1 MDDILKQIE
10 LFEHKYIF
18 RGVPNKKYKM
28 LPSLLRNDALNDYGN
43 YYKEFLNNAVI
54 KLSKVVKVDY
64 LTSIEYLQHFD
75 CKTNLLDFSN
85 SFLVALYFACS
96 DCFDED
102 GKVYVLDIT
111 KYNEYL
117 KEINDPTCKFD
128 VTSTN
133 VMNYL
138 IEYNNNGTISIDG
151 IGIHNPIIVQ
161 PTLLFD
167 RIRSQNGLFMLWGS
181 NIDDLDTILKD
192 VNDEKKIYQE
202 IIIKKE
208 LKKDIL
214 NLLEKKYFI
223 TETSLMVNT
232 EDINNKISELYSMDD
247 YNKYKKRKENIY
259 EEIIK

>member
-1 MDDILKQIE
+1 MEQILKQIE

-18 RGVPNKKYKM
+18 RGVSNKNFKM
-28 LPSLLRNDALNDYGN
+28 IPSLLRVDAVDDYGN
-43 YYKEFLNNAVI
+43 YYEEFLNNAVI

-85 SFLVALYFACS
+85 SFLVALFFACFE
-96 DCFDED
+96 CFDED
-102 GKVYVLDIT
+102 GKVYVLDVT

-247 YNKYKKRKENIY
+247 YNKYKKNK
-259 EEIIK
+259 

>member
-1 MDDILKQIE
+1 MEQILKQIE

-18 RGVPNKKYKM
+18 RGVSNKNFKM

-247 YNKYKKRKENIY
+247 YNKYKKNK
-259 EEIIK
+259 

>member
-1 MDDILKQIE
+1 MEQILKQIE

-18 RGVPNKKYKM
+18 RGVSNKNFKM
-28 LPSLLRNDALNDYGN
+28 IPSLLRVDAVDDYGN
-43 YYKEFLNNAVI
+43 YYEEFLNNAVI

-85 SFLVALYFACS
+85 SFLVALFFACFE
-96 DCFDED
+96 CFDED
-102 GKVYVLDIT
+102 GKVYVLDVT

-151 IGIHNPIIVQ
+151 IGIHNPLIVQ

-167 RIRSQNGLFMLWGS
+167 RIRSLNGLFMLWGS
-181 NIDDLDTILKD
+181 NTDDLDTILKD

-214 NLLEKKYFI
+214 NLLNTNHLEDCKHLNPTGENCDILFKNAIQFAYNQKEKGEK
-223 TETSLMVNT
+223 
-232 EDINNKISELYSMDD
+232 
-247 YNKYKKRKENIY
+247 
-259 EEIIK
+259 

>member
-247 YNKYKKRKENIY
+247 YNKYKKINKRK
-259 EEIIK
+259 KL

>member
-133 VMNYL
+133 VINYL

-247 YNKYKKRKENIY
+247 YNKYKKNK
-259 EEIIK
+259 

>member
-1 MDDILKQIE
+1 MDDILKQID
-10 LFEHKYIF
+10 LFEHKFIF
-18 RGVPNKKYKM
+18 RGVPNKKFKM
-28 LPSLLRNDALNDYGN
+28 IPSLLRNDAVDDYGN
-43 YYKEFLNNAVI
+43 YYEEFLNNAVL
-54 KLSKVVKVDY
+54 KLRKVVKVDY
-64 LTSIEYLQHFD
+64 LTSIEYLQHFG

-117 KEINDPTCKFD
+117 KEINDPTCKFNLS
-128 VTSTN
+128 STN

-138 IEYNNNGTISIDG
+138 IEYNNYGIISIDG

-161 PTLLFD
+161 PTILFD

-214 NLLEKKYFI
+214 KLLEDKYLI
-223 TETSLMVNT
+223 TQTSLMVNT
-232 EDINNKISELYSMDD
+232 EDINNKINELYSMDD
-247 YNKYKKRKENIY
+247 YNKYKKRKENIH
-259 EEIIK
+259 EEII

>member
-1 MDDILKQIE
+1 MDDILKQID
-10 LFEHKYIF
+10 LFEHKFIF
-18 RGVPNKKYKM
+18 RGVPNKKFKM
-28 LPSLLRNDALNDYGN
+28 IPSLLRNDAVDDYGN
-43 YYKEFLNNAVI
+43 YYEEFINNAVL
-54 KLSKVVKVDY
+54 KLRKVVKVDY
-64 LTSIEYLQHFD
+64 LTSIEYLQHFG

-117 KEINDPTCKFD
+117 KEINDPTCKFNLS
-128 VTSTN
+128 STN

-138 IEYNNNGTISIDG
+138 IEYNNYGTISIDG

-161 PTLLFD
+161 PTKLFD

-181 NIDDLDTILKD
+181 NIDDLNTILKD
-192 VNDEKKIYQE
+192 INDEKKIYQE

-214 NLLEKKYFI
+214 KLLEDKYLI
-223 TETSLMVNT
+223 TQTSLMVNT
-232 EDINNKISELYSMDD
+232 EDINNKINELYSMDD
-247 YNKYKKRKENIY
+247 YNKYKKRKENIH
-259 EEIIK
+259 EEII

>member
-1 MDDILKQIE
+1 MEQILKQIE

-18 RGVPNKKYKM
+18 RGVSNKNFKM
-28 LPSLLRNDALNDYGN
+28 IPSLLRVDAVDDYGN
-43 YYKEFLNNAVI
+43 YYEEFLNNAVI

-85 SFLVALYFACS
+85 SFLVALFFACFE
-96 DCFDED
+96 CFDED
-102 GKVYVLDIT
+102 GKVYVLDVT

-151 IGIHNPIIVQ
+151 IGIHNPLIVQ

-247 YNKYKKRKENIY
+247 YNKYKKNK
-259 EEIIK
+259 

>member
-1 MDDILKQIE
+1 MEQILKQIE

-18 RGVPNKKYKM
+18 RGVPNKNFKM
-28 LPSLLRNDALNDYGN
+28 IPSLLRVDALDDAVVDYGN
-43 YYKEFLNNAVI
+43 YYEEFLNNAVI

-85 SFLVALYFACS
+85 SFLVALFFACFER
-96 DCFDED
+96 FDED
-102 GKVYVLDIT
+102 GKVYVLDVT

-151 IGIHNPIIVQ
+151 IGIHNPLIVQ

-181 NIDDLDTILKD
+181 NTDDLDTILKD

-214 NLLEKKYFI
+214 NLLQKKYFI

-247 YNKYKKRKENIY
+247 YNKYKKNK
-259 EEIIK
+259 

>member
-247 YNKYKKRKENIY
+247 YNKYKKNK
-259 EEIIK
+259 

>member
-85 SFLVALYFACS
+85 SFLVELYFACS

-247 YNKYKKRKENIY
+247 YNKYKKNK
-259 EEIIK
+259 

>member
-85 SFLVALYFACS
+85 SFLGALYFACS

-247 YNKYKKRKENIY
+247 YNKYKKNK
-259 EEIIK
+259 